1 MGSDMGAEFSYVTGV
16 GLLAA
21 LILLIASLRKGRVK
35 PHLQVLWIIGII
47 ALSASILFRLAIIV
61 GTSIQGFFLASLPIV
76 IGNIAVALVL
86 VSVFWQPLWSGWFLI
101 GSAVVMP
108 LLSMLFELLVLQTN
122 LDELVTPVILM
133 TYSLPALITGALFII
148 SMRTSHAMEERAK
161 ESV

>member
-1 MGSDMGAEFSYVTGV
+1 MGIEFSYVTAV
-16 GLLAA
+16 GLVGA
-21 LILLIASLRKGRVK
+21 LVLMVTSVRAGRQV
-35 PHLQVLWIIGII
+35 PHIRALWIIGII
-47 ALSASILFRLAIIV
+47 ALSASILFRLAITI

-108 LLSMLFELLVLQTN
+108 LLSVLFELLVLQAN

-148 SMRTSHAMEERAK
+148 SMRTSHAVEGQAK

>member
-1 MGSDMGAEFSYVTGV
+1 MGAEFSYVTGV

-35 PHLQVLWIIGII
+35 PHLQVLWIIGIV

-61 GTSIQGFFLASLPIV
+61 GTSVQGFFLASLPIV

-101 GSAVVMP
+101 GSAFVIP
-108 LLSMLFELLVLQTN
+108 LLSVLFELLVLDVT
-122 LDELVTPVILM
+122 LDNLVTPVMLM
-133 TYSLPALITGALFII
+133 SYSLPALITGTLFVI
-148 SMRTSHAMEERAK
+148 SMRQPAVVDQPMKTA
-161 ESV
+161 V